1 MKFVKKMLATLVA
14 CAMAMTL
21 LTGCGGSGSVLKGVN
36 EILKGQGSS
45 IVLEQSRDLAKL
57 ADEVADLEEDHKS
70 GRIDDAAYR
79 QGMAAL
85 AEQYGDNF
93 ATFKTSSTTDAA
105 RSADLARAVS
115 SSGKVFTEAA
125 YTTVN
130 LPESSYVLLV
140 CR

>member
-70 GRIDDAAYR
+70 GRIDDAA
-79 QGMAAL
+79 
-85 AEQYGDNF
+85 
-93 ATFKTSSTTDAA
+93 
-105 RSADLARAVS
+105 
-115 SSGKVFTEAA
+115 
-125 YTTVN
+125 
-130 LPESSYVLLV
+130 
-140 CR
+140 